1 MNTPKKRVL
10 LPIVLGTMKRFLR
23 CDLVQKL
30 VKLCWE
36 FHTPLTYNP
45 HSLAHLLLW
54 VVSLNWQL
62 LHHCL
67 QYRCSFHCAPMK
79 LWKSEESSWTPWF
92 RWWLLMFLTRSPARP
107 SSRWSG
113 LACLRRTPRK
123 LCTSAYRWRWE
134 GSQRAGWGEELMEE
148 KSKRSSVSNAS
159 WSPMLYWPPSPSKNA
174 HAHTRSH
181 IPPLQPIIAA
191 LIRAQLAWGIM
202 ALPWKQRWGAPSETS
217 GGFNLGL
224 VKIQLIK
231 SETWQDKQHT
241 ILTSHWSQCSVVPV
255 HTYTHAFMQTHT
267 LDLAVFVPG
276 AVAPCMDTH
285 GEVKIQNPTSERPPF
300 HLHLTYW
307 K

>member
-1 MNTPKKRVL
+1 MNSLVSMVTPDVPDTISCPSFLQVIRIGMSPEDTTQAMYIS
-10 LPIVLGTMKRFLR
+10 LP
-23 CDLVQKL
+23 
-30 VKLCWE
+30 
-36 FHTPLTYNP
+36 
-45 HSLAHLLLW
+45 
-54 VVSLNWQL
+54 
-62 LHHCL
+62 
-67 QYRCSFHCAPMK
+67 
-79 LWKSEESSWTPWF
+79 
-92 RWWLLMFLTRSPARP
+92 
-107 SSRWSG
+107 
-113 LACLRRTPRK
+113 
-123 LCTSAYRWRWE
+123 
-134 GSQRAGWGEELMEE
+134 MEVGG
-148 KSKRSSVSNAS
+148 KSKGWMRGGTDGGKEQEIFSIKIQ
-159 WSPMLYWPPSPSKNA
+159 MLHGLQCNSDPVTLQKC
-174 HAHTRSH
+174 TRTYTLTH

-255 HTYTHAFMQTHT
+255 HTYTNALMQMHT

-276 AVAPCMDTH
+276 AVTPCMDTH
-285 GEVKIQNPTSERPPF
+285 GEVKIQNPTSEWPPF